1 MKKTTLNTILSLV
14 STIDTPEAE
23 AVRAEINAELSK
35 GAEKAEANRSLYE
48 QAKDIVIGALSDTPV
63 TLAELYEEVK
73 GELPEGFTRNK
84 VQYALGHYWE
94 SEVKVT
100 KGKVNAYTKA

>member
-1 MKKTTLNTILSLV
+1 MKKVILNTILTLID
-14 STIDTPEAE
+14 TIDTPEAE
-23 AVRAEINAELSK
+23 EVRAEITAELNK
-35 GAEKAEANRSLYE
+35 GAEKAEANRNLYE
-48 QAKDIVIGALSDTPV
+48 QAKGIVIGALSDTPV

-73 GELPEGFTRNK
+73 NDLPMGFTRNK
-84 VQYALGHYWE
+84 VQYALSHYWE

>member
-1 MKKTTLNTILSLV
+1 MKKVTLYTILSLIA
-14 STIDTPEAE
+14 TIDTPEAE
-23 AVRAEINAELSK
+23 EVRAELNAELNK
-35 GAEKAEANRSLYE
+35 GAEKAEANRTLYE
-48 QAKDIVIGALSDTPV
+48 QAKDIVLGALSDTPV

-73 GELPEGFTRNK
+73 AELPEGFTRNK

-100 KGKVNAYTKA
+100 KGKVNAYSKA